1 MEIPNKIRD
10 DYYETFTQEPPRPHM
25 GVSEIGHPCR
35 RKLWLSFRWAIIEI
49 FPGRIL
55 SLFRRGQME
64 EIVIVGTLRKAG
76 YKVTEALEDQAFM
89 DLGCHV
95 GGSPDGIILGV
106 PESPKKEHILETK
119 THSKKSFDDY
129 MKKGV
134 KESKPLHYTQMQV
147 YMLGRG
153 LERAL
158 YFPVCKDDD
167 RVEPE
172 RVRLDKEYAESMLK
186 RGQEIALS
194 DRMPE
199 PLGTDADFYQCK
211 FCPAHDFC
219 FGEKLPLINCR
230 TCAHSTAREC
240 GDWFCERW
248 GAVIPT
254 DAQRE
259 GCRSHVIHPDLV
271 PDAKIEEVDEW
282 NVKYNGVLVGED
294 GISSQEYLE
303 FGKEAIAKMFGGWV
317 K

>member
-1 MEIPNKIRD
+1 MELPNQIAD
-10 DYYETFTQEPPRPHM
+10 DYFATFTQEPPRPHM

-35 RKLWLSFRWAIIEI
+35 RKLWLSFRWAVVET

-64 EIVIVGTLRKAG
+64 EIVVVNTLRKAG
-76 YKVTEALEDQAFM
+76 YKVTEALEEQKYI

-95 GGSPDGIILGV
+95 GGSPDGVISGIT
-106 PESPKKEHILETK
+106 SKDHILEIK
-119 THSKKSFDDY
+119 THSKKSFDDV
-129 MKKGV
+129 KKNGV
-134 KESKPLHYTQMQV
+134 EKSKPMHWCQMQV

-172 RVRLDKEYAESMLK
+172 RVRLDKEYAEGMVK
-186 RGQEIALS
+186 RAQEIAIS

-199 PLGTDADFYQCK
+199 PLSTDESWYECK
-211 FCPAHDFC
+211 FCPAHEFC
-219 FGEKLPLINCR
+219 FGDKKPLINCR
-230 TCAHSTAREC
+230 TCAHSTARE
-240 GDWFCERW
+240 DSTWFCERW
-248 GAVIPT
+248 QATIPT

-259 GCRSHVIHPDLV
+259 GCRSHVIHPDLLRDV
-271 PDAKIEEVDEW
+271 KIEEADEW

-294 GISSQEYLE
+294 GVSSQEYIE
-303 FGKEAIAKMFGGWV
+303 FGVEAIANMFGGWV